1 MDKEFLKKW
10 KSMAFRNKKKVLI
23 GLGVLAILGY
33 SLKGAAPLP
42 VTVQPVEQ
50 GTVRKIIEGTA
61 TVESLTERTLQGQV
75 SGEVMEIFKDTGDLV
90 KQGDLLALVDVR
102 DINLSV
108 AALEAQKASLAS
120 VMAEADNPTA
130 EALRQAEAQVRQD
143 EVVLEAAKRSYDQE
157 KTLFASGAQS
167 AEVLRAAEEA
177 VITAEQ
183 AAIISDSAYQALKKG
198 LTPHQQARYLADIA
212 ALQSQID
219 QVKLSRERFRILSP
233 VDGVMTRRSIEPGQ
247 VITPGTLL
255 FEIDDPDRLQLTADL
270 LVQDAARI
278 NPGILVRAFDEDAGI
293 TVTGT
298 VSKIDPKAFSKLS
311 DLGIEQKRIRV
322 EITPDPGTA
331 PLRMGMELD
340 MEVVEAQKEEVLML
354 PDSSV
359 FKINEKSHV
368 FVVAGDTARLTPVE
382 VGLEGKNAV
391 EILSG
396 LKLGDLVIDAPGN
409 DLKDGAKVKEEE

>member
-1 MDKEFLKKW
+1 
-10 KSMAFRNKKKVLI
+10 
-23 GLGVLAILGY
+23 
-33 SLKGAAPLP
+33 
-42 VTVQPVEQ
+42 
-50 GTVRKIIEGTA
+50 
-61 TVESLTERTLQGQV
+61 
-75 SGEVMEIFKDTGDLV
+75 
-90 KQGDLLALVDVR
+90 
-102 DINLSV
+102 
-108 AALEAQKASLAS
+108 
-120 VMAEADNPTA
+120 
-130 EALRQAEAQVRQD
+130 
-143 EVVLEAAKRSYDQE
+143 
-157 KTLFASGAQS
+157 
-167 AEVLRAAEEA
+167 
-177 VITAEQ
+177 
-183 AAIISDSAYQALKKG
+183 
-198 LTPHQQARYLADIA
+198 
-212 ALQSQID
+212 
-219 QVKLSRERFRILSP
+219 
-233 VDGVMTRRSIEPGQ
+233 MTRRNIEPGQ
-247 VITPGTLL
+247 VIAPGTLL

-278 NPGILVRAFDEDAGI
+278 KPGILVRAFDEDAGI

-298 VSKIDPKAFSKLS
+298 VAKIDPKAFSKLS

-322 EITPDPGTA
+322 EITPDPGTV